1 MKKTAPEKPSFILP
15 LEINGLK
22 GRVLKM
28 PAQKKDKREILLIY
42 GHHSSLER
50 MYGMAEHLAN
60 YGNVTMPDLPGFG
73 GMDSYYKLGEK
84 PTLDNLADYLATF
97 IKLNY
102 RNKRIIVGGMSFG
115 FVIVTKMLQKYP
127 QLAKQIDLL
136 VAIAGFSHAKDFK
149 LKKRTLLTF
158 RYTGIVFSNRWPAAF
173 AKYVALKKP
182 LIKLTYYILASKNSK
197 IKDADSEERRRRINF
212 EAVLWQCNDIRTY
225 METTVTM
232 MKLDLTKQKVGS
244 LPLFNI
250 TVGADQYF
258 NHRTVIKHF
267 KQIYDDVKTY
277 EVTMPNHAPTVISTA
292 EEVKF
297 LFTKEICQALNR
309 APKY

>member
-1 MKKTAPEKPSFILP
+1 MQKTAPNKPNFFWP

-28 PAQKKDKREILLIY
+28 PAKKLVKREILLIY

-50 MYGMAEHLAN
+50 MYGIAEHLADF
-60 YGNVTMPDLPGFG
+60 GNVTMPDLPGFG

-102 RNKRIIVGGMSFG
+102 RGKRIVIGGMSLG
-115 FVIVTKMLQKYP
+115 FVIATKMLQKYP
-127 QLAKQIDLL
+127 QLAKQVDLV
-136 VAIAGFSHAKDFK
+136 VAVAGFTHVKDFK
-149 LKKRTLLTF
+149 LKKRTMLTF
-158 RYTGIVFSNRWPAAF
+158 RCVSSIFRHRWPAGF

-182 LIKLTYYILASKNSK
+182 LIKLTYYILANKNSK
-197 IKDADSEERRRRINF
+197 IKDADKEERRRRINF

-225 METTVTM
+225 METTVAM
-232 MKLDLTKQKVGS
+232 MKLDLTNQKVNN
-244 LPLFNI
+244 LPLLNI
-250 TVGADQYF
+250 TIGADHFF
-258 NHRTVIKHF
+258 NHRTVLKHLG
-267 KQIYDDVKTY
+267 QIYDNVKTY
-277 EVTMPNHAPTVISTA
+277 QVEMNSHAPTVISTA
-292 EEVKF
+292 KEVEF
-297 LFTKEICQALNR
+297 LFTKDIRQALNR